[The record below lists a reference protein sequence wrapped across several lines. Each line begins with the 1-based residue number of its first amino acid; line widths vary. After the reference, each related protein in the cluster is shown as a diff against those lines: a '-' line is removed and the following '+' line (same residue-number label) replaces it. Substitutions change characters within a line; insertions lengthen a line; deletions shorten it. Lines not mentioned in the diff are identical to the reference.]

1 MIVGRLASG
10 IRMRY
15 SIVMPIYNVENF
27 LRDSVSDILCQFVSD
42 FELILVDDCSTDS
55 SGKICDELES
65 NDKRI
70 RVLHLPENGG
80 LSNARNQGLD
90 VANGEYIMFLDP
102 DDRYDISLLTDIEE
116 SLRKNPATVVVFGL
130 TEVYF
135 DKTGEI
141 QYTEEIMPKAGC
153 FRTAK
158 EVREQVLPLENKTL
172 FGYAWNKVYKLSYL
186 REQKLQFQTITMIE
200 DVLFN
205 IEVFRDLDSLNLIE
219 TPYYYYA
226 IRQKGSLTT
235 KYLPNYFELHE
246 KRIESLCR
254 LLRSWGMESPENLQE
269 LGGIYCRYFLSA
281 LQRNCSKKANMS
293 HSDRRKWVQKQ
304 FKSETYRHMKPFL
317 HPKNRML
324 KVIAW
329 GIRTE
334 NTSLC
339 LLMGRGVY
347 FVKEKCPDIFS
358 RLKQNR

>member
-1 MIVGRLASG
+1 
-10 IRMRY
+10 MRY

-141 QYTEEIMPKAGC
+141 QYTKEIMPKAGC

-172 FGYAWNKVYKLSYL
+172 FGYAWNKVYKLS
-186 REQKLQFQTITMIE
+186 
-200 DVLFN
+200 
-205 IEVFRDLDSLNLIE
+205 
-219 TPYYYYA
+219 
-226 IRQKGSLTT
+226 
-235 KYLPNYFELHE
+235 
-246 KRIESLCR
+246 
-254 LLRSWGMESPENLQE
+254 
-269 LGGIYCRYFLSA
+269 
-281 LQRNCSKKANMS
+281 
-293 HSDRRKWVQKQ
+293 
-304 FKSETYRHMKPFL
+304 
-317 HPKNRML
+317 
-324 KVIAW
+324 
-329 GIRTE
+329 
-334 NTSLC
+334 
-339 LLMGRGVY
+339 
-347 FVKEKCPDIFS
+347 
-358 RLKQNR
+358 